1 MEILR
6 YNNEEVNQEET
17 AIIDESSILSISWIH
32 DGLDLEMAI
41 DWNGQ
46 HGTKYRDKKLKTFLV
61 FKWVSGLKI
70 NLDWGKYLQSPT
82 ITTFSWQKL
91 RDKTFSIKFKLDF
104 NADGYICFNCNS
116 FYFEIQELSEHDT
129 DR

>member
-1 MEILR
+1 MEILK

-41 DWNGQ
+41 DWNGK
-46 HGTKYRDKKLKTFLV
+46 HGPKYRDKKLKTFLI

-70 NLDWGKYLQSPT
+70 NLDWGILAHP
-82 ITTFSWQKL
+82 IFSGASL
-91 RDKTFSIKFKLDF
+91 I
-104 NADGYICFNCNS
+104 NYYIC
-116 FYFEIQELSEHDT
+116 IM
-129 DR
+129 

>member
-32 DGLDLEMAI
+32 DGLDL
-41 DWNGQ
+41 
-46 HGTKYRDKKLKTFLV
+46 V

-70 NLDWGKYLQSPT
+70 NLNWGKHLQSPT

-104 NADGYICFNCNS
+104 NTDGYICFNCNS